1 MSAHKG
7 FNREHP
13 NLKICLRT
21 GLSRHILK
29 KVLEYQCDIGII
41 GRVEYPQDIIR
52 REIGP
57 QRLVMVAS
65 PTFDEFPNERI
76 KIEDLTGKSVIMRE
90 QGSATS
96 DFLLKK
102 FQDRKV
108 EPKVVME
115 SENPDAIKRSVD
127 LGVGFAFLPYFSV
140 HEELERGAFREI
152 TIIDEDLSLKL
163 DAIYLRSRRRSSLIR
178 ACLDILSNLSLN

>member
-1 MSAHKG
+1 
-7 FNREHP
+7 
-13 NLKICLRT
+13 
-21 GLSRHILK
+21 
-29 KVLEYQCDIGII
+29 
-41 GRVEYPQDIIR
+41 
-52 REIGP
+52 
-57 QRLVMVAS
+57 MVAS

-115 SENPDAIKRSVD
+115 SENPDAIKRLVE
-127 LGVGFAFLPYFSV
+127 LGVGVAFLPYFSV
-140 HEELERGAFREI
+140 QEELQRGVFREI
-152 TIIDEDLSLKL
+152 TIIDEDLSINI
-163 DAIYLRSRRRSSLIR
+163 DAIYLLNRRRSSLIR
-178 ACLDILSNLSLN
+178 ACLDTVSNLSLN